1 MTTYEDAAKSNL
13 IISRKRAMIEC
24 RKHNVP
30 FQELLND
37 LGDKDEY
44 TAREELAWLGY

>member
-1 MTTYEDAAKSNL
+1 MMTYDEAAESDL
-13 IISRKRAMIEC
+13 IISRARAQRECKR
-24 RKHNVP
+24 HQVP

-44 TAREELAWLGY
+44 TAREVLAWLGY